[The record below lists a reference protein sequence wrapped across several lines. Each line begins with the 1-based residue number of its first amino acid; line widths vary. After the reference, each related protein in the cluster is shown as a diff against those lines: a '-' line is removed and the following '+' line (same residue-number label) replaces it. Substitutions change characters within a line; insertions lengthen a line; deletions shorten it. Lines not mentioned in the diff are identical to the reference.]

1 MASFIATARSVA
13 PTRELV
19 GVLVVLLS
27 PRTASDRRRY
37 DALQQLRRE
46 HDSAYPRWLPHITLI
61 PPFILSSHQP
71 ISTGDAFNDL
81 VSSNAE
87 KLDRIKQVAAEV
99 CARCR
104 AHALLLDQVATFPL
118 RAYTNVHLRP
128 TPTNFTDRSTP
139 ARSQASSAGEDTS
152 SRRIV
157 QLQTELK
164 QALLPIVGG
173 ARSRRQVWKPH
184 VSVGQAS
191 NRRETWQLCNAAEN
205 ILSDDGEAGMTCEV
219 HSVQLMLKPKRDPG
233 PYHLRQS
240 FPLAR
245 E

>member
-1 MASFIATARSVA
+1 MATSIAASRSVA
-13 PTRELV
+13 PPRELV
-19 GVLVVLLS
+19 GVIVVLLS
-27 PRTASDRRRY
+27 PRTPSDRRRY

-46 HDSAYPRWLPHITLI
+46 HDQAYARWLPHITLI

-71 ISTGDAFNDL
+71 SSTGDIFADL
-81 VSSNAE
+81 VSSNAQ

-99 CARCR
+99 CARYH
-104 AHALLLDQVATFPL
+104 AHALRLDQVATFPL

-139 ARSQASSAGEDTS
+139 SRSQSSAGEDTS

-157 QLQTELK
+157 QLQVELK
-164 QALLPIVGG
+164 QAVLPVVGS
-173 ARSRRQVWKPH
+173 ARSRREVWKPH
-184 VSVGQAS
+184 VSVGQAHDP
-191 NRRETWQLCNAAEN
+191 RQTWQLCTAAEDL
-205 ILSDDGEAGMTCEV
+205 LSEGGEAALTCDV
-219 HSVQLMLKPKRDPG
+219 DSVQLMLKPKRDPG
-233 PYHLRQS
+233 PYHLHYS